1 MKNATISMAALFA
14 AAFVAGCGGGSGGDA
29 ALIPVAAP
37 APARSPSA
45 PLALNTGNAGGV
57 TQRVLGTTET
67 LLALAQFAG
76 ESVQGLAT
84 LGASSPQTF
93 NCFTYFGVPS
103 TVSVTLTDRDG
114 DGIASPGDRVSIR
127 VDSCYLPWVND
138 TVHGSIDIDL
148 ASPSG
153 LAAGGVRGVVSMGS
167 GLALGIDP
175 SAPTSTL
182 LGSAQLEWSTDEVT
196 RTVRLS
202 ASSADDLRVAI
213 RSASS
218 KVTEAIRQPEL
229 TKSVLYGEARTSV
242 SIACAYDSELSGGRT
257 IVSTPVPLLAYLNST
272 ADVGRIEFAGA
283 VGSKVVVSA
292 ITTSPNREYLFA
304 LDANGDGTAE
314 ESGIRDWVDAL
325 PLGLLWWDGL
335 GAARLRPPSV
345 GTRPVQSTDF
355 YATTALR
362 WATSSSSVVRLQF
375 SRPLAATT
383 PTLFFRLVDRGAQ
396 AFDGSPL
403 VDIGLSVE
411 NYGALFVLRPV
422 TPLRHGRLYDLQH
435 TTDGITWN
443 TPITVQDSFGNSLS
457 GASWGG
463 FFAATPATLL
473 ARPKTADGALFAA
486 SDVTHLDAG
495 ASTSTGLPIVAYRWL
510 QVAGTPL
517 RINSPNSA
525 QTDVSWNSVGPT
537 GIESAVFEL
546 TVTDAAGDSDAV
558 RLPIVSADLSGSRHS
573 LYYRNPEGGLL
584 AAARTAVVSEALGS
598 FIVGRPSAGTLQM
611 QFGGNGLTDASW
623 LTVATANGAPLRIG
637 AYEGAVRAL
646 FTPTQNGLD
655 FSTASRG
662 CNQLFGRFDVLD
674 VQVDGAGKYSALA
687 VDFEQHCEQAGAPPL
702 FGSYRFNSS
711 IPLRR

>member
-1 MKNATISMAALFA
+1 MKNARSAMTLWFV
-14 AAFVAGCGGGSGGDA
+14 AAFVAGCGGGGGGDA
-29 ALIPVAAP
+29 APIPVATP

-45 PLALNTGNAGGV
+45 PLALNTGNAGDV

-67 LLALAQFAG
+67 VLSLAQFAG

-84 LGASSPQTF
+84 PGASSPQTL
-93 NCFTYFGVPS
+93 NCFTIFGVPS
-103 TVSVTLTDRDG
+103 TISVTLTDRDG
-114 DGIASPGDRVSIR
+114 NGIASPGDHVSIH
-127 VDSCYLPWVND
+127 VNDCYLPWVND
-138 TVHGSIDIDL
+138 TVHGSIDIEL
-148 ASPSG
+148 TSPSG
-153 LAAGGVRGVVSMGS
+153 LATGGVRGVISMGS
-167 GLALGIDP
+167 GLAFGIDP

-202 ASSADDLRVAI
+202 ASAADDLRVTV
-213 RSASS
+213 RSAGSN
-218 KVTEAIRQPEL
+218 VTEAIRQPEL
-229 TKSVLYGEARTSV
+229 TKSVLYAEARTSV
-242 SIACAYDSELSGGRT
+242 SISCAYDSEVSGGRT
-257 IVSTPVPLLAYLNST
+257 VVSTPVPLLAYLNTT

-283 VGSKVVVSA
+283 ADSKVVVSA
-292 ITTSPNREYLFA
+292 ISTSPNRQYQFA

-314 ESGIRDWVDAL
+314 ERSIHDWLDAV
-325 PLGLLWWDGL
+325 PLGFLWWDGL
-335 GAARLRPPSV
+335 GTARLRSPSI
-345 GTRPVQSTDF
+345 GSRPVQSTDF
-355 YATTALR
+355 YATTTLR
-362 WATSSSSVVRLQF
+362 WATSSSSLVRLQF
-375 SRPLAATT
+375 SRPIAAST
-383 PTLFFRLVDRGAQ
+383 PSLLFRLADRGAP

-411 NYGALFVLRPV
+411 HHGALFVLRPV
-422 TPLRHGRLYDLQH
+422 TPLRHDRLYDLERS
-435 TTDGITWN
+435 TDGIMWN
-443 TPITVQDSFGNSLS
+443 TTITVQDTFGNSLPS
-457 GASWGG
+457 PSLGG
-463 FFAATPATLL
+463 SFAATPATLL

-486 SDVTHLDAG
+486 SDVTHLDAR
-495 ASTSTGLPIVAYRWL
+495 ASTTTDRPIVAYRWL

-558 RLPIVSADLSGSRHS
+558 RLPIVSADLSGSTHS
-573 LYYRNPEGGLL
+573 LYYRNPDGGLL
-584 AAARTAVVSEALGS
+584 AAARTAVVTEALGS
-598 FIVGRPSAGTLQM
+598 FINGRPSASVLQM
-611 QFGGNGLTDASW
+611 QFGGNGLTDASS
-623 LTVATANGAPLRIG
+623 LTVATANGAPLQIG

-655 FSTASRG
+655 FSTVSSG

-674 VQVDGAGKYSALA
+674 VQVDSAGKYSALA